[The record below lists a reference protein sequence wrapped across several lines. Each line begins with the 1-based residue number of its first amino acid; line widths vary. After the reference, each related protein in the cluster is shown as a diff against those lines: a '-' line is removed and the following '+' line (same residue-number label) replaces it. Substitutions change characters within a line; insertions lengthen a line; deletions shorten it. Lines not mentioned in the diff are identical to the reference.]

1 MKSILSSI
9 PILVLVIFMSS
20 CGNYKRTAS
29 QAEVLFRGDW
39 TLKEVQGQAVP
50 DTSRSIFQFTPG
62 KISGST
68 GCNRLS
74 AGFVPGKNQSI
85 RFSPEVSTKMACP
98 DENAAALETKF
109 LDALSKSTKWSI
121 TSGELWLGNGETT
134 LIKLKS
140 IQ

>member
-9 PILVLVIFMSS
+9 TILVLVLFMNA

-39 TLKEVQGQAVP
+39 KLTEVQGQAVP
-50 DTSRSIFQFTPG
+50 DSLKSRFQFTPG

-74 AGFVPGKNQSI
+74 AGFVPGKQQSI
-85 RFSPEVSTKMACP
+85 RFSPEISTKMACP

-109 LDALSKSTKWSI
+109 LDALSKATKWSM

-134 LIKLKS
+134 LIKLRS
-140 IQ
+140 LQ

>member
-9 PILVLVIFMSS
+9 PILALVLFMNS

-39 TLKEVQGQAVP
+39 KLKEVQGQAVP
-50 DTSRSIFQFTPG
+50 DSSRSIFHFTPG

-74 AGFVPGKNQSI
+74 AGFVPGKNNSVK
-85 RFSPEVSTKMACP
+85 FSPEVSTKMACP

-121 TSGELWLGNGETT
+121 TSGELWLGDGETT
-134 LIKLKS
+134 LIKLES

>member
-9 PILVLVIFMSS
+9 TVLVLVLFMNS

-39 TLKEVQGQAVP
+39 KLKEVQGQAVP
-50 DTSRSIFQFTPG
+50 DSSRSSFQFTPG

-74 AGFVPGKNQSI
+74 AGFVPGKNNSI
-85 RFSPEVSTKMACP
+85 KFSPEALTKMACK
-98 DENAAALETKF
+98 DENAAALETQF
-109 LDALSKSTKWSI
+109 LDALSKATKWNI
-121 TSGELWLGNGETT
+121 TNGELWLGNGETT

-140 IQ
+140 LQ

>member
-9 PILVLVIFMSS
+9 TILVLVFFMNA
-20 CGNYKRTAS
+20 CGNYNRTAA

-39 TLKEVQGQAVP
+39 KLKEVQGQAVP
-50 DTSRSIFQFTPG
+50 DSSRSRFQFTPG

-74 AGFVPGKNQSI
+74 AGFVPGKDNSI
-85 RFSPEVSTKMACP
+85 KFSPEAVTTTACK

-109 LDALSKSTKWSI
+109 LDALSKSTKWSM

-140 IQ
+140 MQ